1 MSAGQVRSNLRTHT
15 LEEKRGHH
23 GQSSEGSRAGPQER
37 VSMTSSVPELEPSQA
52 RGHESSDNR

>member
-23 GQSSEGSRAGPQER
+23 GQSSEGSKAGLPG
-37 VSMTSSVPELEPSQA
+37 TSFYDVI
-52 RGHESSDNR
+52 RT